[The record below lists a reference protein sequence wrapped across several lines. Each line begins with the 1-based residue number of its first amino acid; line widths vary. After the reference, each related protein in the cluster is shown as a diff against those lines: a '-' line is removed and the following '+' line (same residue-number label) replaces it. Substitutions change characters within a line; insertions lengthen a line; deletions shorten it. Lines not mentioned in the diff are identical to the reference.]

1 MTVTKNKLKP
11 QKLWD
16 NFFDICAIPHPSGH
30 EAALCDFLFKK
41 AKTAGLTV
49 HKDKANNLLVE
60 KNASPGKENAKTVIL
75 QSHLDMVPQQIAD
88 LEFNFETDSIK
99 TLIDDE
105 WLCADGTSLGADNGI
120 GCATAMTILLDD
132 QAVHGP
138 LKAIFTTQEETG
150 LVGAHKLSKDFV
162 KGDILLNLDSEH
174 ESTVCIACAGG
185 ARLSSDFMIE
195 WDELRPDIKAYKIE
209 ISGLPGGHSGV
220 DIDKNRGNAIKLM
233 VDLLQNISEI
243 IDLKVSMLDGGTLDN
258 VIPSGAFAIV
268 TIPKEEE
275 DILIEA
281 TRMFASGARAQHDYE
296 HPIMEVAESWY
307 TPTKIWSSDFTD
319 KILNA
324 LAECPHG
331 VLTMSKSMPGI
342 VKTSNNLAVLETT
355 VNKLRVKTS
364 QRSFYQDDREELTEQ
379 ISNLFDSA
387 GGLSY
392 VNSEYPAWQPNKDS
406 EIASLICDIYNKAGN
421 KAIKK
426 AIHAGL
432 ECGIISSLNPKLDIV
447 SFGPTIEN
455 PHSTSERVNIK
466 SVENFYNYLITALK
480 HID

>member
-1 MTVTKNKLKP
+1 MTTQKTKLKP

-16 NFFDICAIPHPSGH
+16 NFFEICTIPHPSAH
-30 EAALCDFLFKK
+30 ETALCDFILKK
-41 AKTAGLTV
+41 TEAAGLNV
-49 HKDKANNLLVE
+49 HKDKDNNILVE
-60 KNASPGKENAKTVIL
+60 KPASQGKENAKTVIL
-75 QSHLDMVPQQIAD
+75 QSHLDMVPQKADD
-88 LEFNFETDSIK
+88 LEFDFETDSI
-99 TLIDDE
+99 TTVIDGE
-105 WLCADGTSLGADNGI
+105 WLCADKTSLGADNGI
-120 GCATAMTILLDD
+120 GVAAAMTVLLDNE
-132 QAVHGP
+132 AVHGP
-138 LKAIFTTQEETG
+138 LKVIFTTQEETG
-150 LVGAHKLSKDFV
+150 LIGAHKLSKEFV

-174 ESTVCIACAGG
+174 ESTVCIGCAGG
-185 ARLSSDFMIE
+185 SRLSSDFMIE
-195 WDELRPDIKAYKIE
+195 WNELRDDIKAYKIE

-233 VDLLQNISEI
+233 IDLLKNLSEV

-268 TIPKEEE
+268 TVPEEE
-275 DILIEA
+275 SEILVEA

-307 TPTKIWSSDFTD
+307 MPKKAWSNDFTD
-319 KILNA
+319 KILDV
-324 LAECPHG
+324 LTECPHG

-355 VNKLRVKTS
+355 LNKLRVKTS

-379 ISNLFDSA
+379 ISELFDSA
-387 GGLSY
+387 GALSY
-392 VNSEYPAWQPNKDS
+392 VDSEYPAWAPNDDS
-406 EIASLICDIYNKAGN
+406 PIASLICDIYNENGN
-421 KAIKK
+421 KAVKK

-455 PHSTSERVNIK
+455 AHSTKERVNIK
-466 SVENFYNYLITALK
+466 SVENFYNYLLTTLK
-480 HID
+480 RID